1 MHPENSKPYIDLLN
15 VTKIYPSKDGERIG
29 VTNINMTVQ
38 KDELV
43 AVVGHSGCGKTTL
56 LNLISGIVS
65 PTSGSVKIDGV
76 GIHEPQSNCGFVFQE
91 FSLFPWRTVIEN
103 VEFGLEIR
111 GINGAQRRKT
121 AKEYLELVGLLN
133 VSDSY
138 PDVLS
143 GGMKQRVAIARA
155 LAYNPNILLMDE
167 PFGALDSQTREE
179 MQEELLKIWN
189 DTHKTI
195 IFVTHSIREAVFLAK
210 RVFLMKFPQNTI
222 HRIYDVAL
230 TYPRDLKTKISK
242 EMNELV
248 FEIATDL
255 KSSN

>member
-1 MHPENSKPYIDLLN
+1 MSTANSRVYIDLVN

-29 VTNINMTVQ
+29 VSNINMTVQ

-56 LNLISGIVS
+56 LNLVSGIIG
-65 PTSGSVKIDGV
+65 PTSGVVKIDGV
-76 GIHEPQSNCGFVFQE
+76 GIVEPQSNCGFVFQE

-111 GINGAQRRKT
+111 GINGVERRKT
-121 AKEYLELVGLLN
+121 ATEYLELVGLLN
-133 VSDSY
+133 VNNSY

-155 LAYNPNILLMDE
+155 LAYNPSILLMDE

-189 DTHKTI
+189 ETHKTI

-210 RVFLMKFPQNTI
+210 RVYLMKLPQNTI
-222 HRIYDVAL
+222 HRIYDVPLA
-230 TYPRDLKTKISK
+230 YPRDLKTKISK

-248 FEIATDL
+248 FDIATEL
-255 KSSN
+255 KSSD